1 MTSSAHTDQ
10 PTNSTTTGAAYVA
23 ALLEHDRLHPSPLDL
38 DLERPAVRA
47 IIALFVELKTAEHA
61 DGSWNGGDTVSTL
74 TRWFTGLG
82 IDPERSATSLIRDL
96 ARAVQRPDP
105 TADKDCAEL
114 AIPALQAYRE
124 HTGAR
129 AGDFDDPEVLIEVGG
144 DLIADLFHLARDAGL
159 TPDALIDPAL
169 RHLHDETPHDSDE
182 KNTVPAEH
190 ASEEFDMDE
199 VARLVRAAGVDCVL
213 DTSGG
218 GCATIWAGPRRHKE
232 GWGPRFAALAGPG
245 RFGWGR
251 VPSVALVEDF
261 YVGPDAADA
270 DATSTAQVGAR
281 TPELIAK
288 LIVAQARKAD
298 PTQLLSFDEIEALG
312 LDGALR
318 QS

>member
-1 MTSSAHTDQ
+1 MTGSAHTDR

-23 ALLEHDRLHPSPLDL
+23 GLLEHDRLHPAALDL

-74 TRWFTGLG
+74 ARWFSGLG
-82 IDPERSATSLIRDL
+82 IDPERSAASLIRDL
-96 ARAVQRPDP
+96 ARAVQRPGP
-105 TADKDCAEL
+105 TAEKDCAEL

-182 KNTVPAEH
+182 KNTEPTEH
-190 ASEEFDMDE
+190 AGG
-199 VARLVRAAGVDCVL
+199 RA
-213 DTSGG
+213 
-218 GCATIWAGPRRHKE
+218 
-232 GWGPRFAALAGPG
+232 PG
-245 RFGWGR
+245 R
-251 VPSVALVEDF
+251 
-261 YVGPDAADA
+261 
-270 DATSTAQVGAR
+270 TS
-281 TPELIAK
+281 
-288 LIVAQARKAD
+288 
-298 PTQLLSFDEIEALG
+298 S
-312 LDGALR
+312 
-318 QS
+318 

>member
-1 MTSSAHTDQ
+1 
-10 PTNSTTTGAAYVA
+10 
-23 ALLEHDRLHPSPLDL
+23 
-38 DLERPAVRA
+38 
-47 IIALFVELKTAEHA
+47 
-61 DGSWNGGDTVSTL
+61 
-74 TRWFTGLG
+74 
-82 IDPERSATSLIRDL
+82 
-96 ARAVQRPDP
+96 
-105 TADKDCAEL
+105 
-114 AIPALQAYRE
+114 
-124 HTGAR
+124 
-129 AGDFDDPEVLIEVGG
+129 
-144 DLIADLFHLARDAGL
+144 
-159 TPDALIDPAL
+159 
-169 RHLHDETPHDSDE
+169 
-182 KNTVPAEH
+182 
-190 ASEEFDMDE
+190 MDE

-218 GCATIWAGPRRHKE
+218 GCATIWAGPRRHEE

-312 LDGALR
+312 LHGTLR